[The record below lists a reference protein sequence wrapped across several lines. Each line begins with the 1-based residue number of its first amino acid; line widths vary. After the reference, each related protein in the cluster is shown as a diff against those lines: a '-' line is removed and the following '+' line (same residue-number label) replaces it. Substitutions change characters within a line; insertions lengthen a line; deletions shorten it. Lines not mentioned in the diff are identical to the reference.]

1 MFTRAQLDID
11 TRDIVDK
18 VFKLRPYWIQR
29 LEAPF
34 YTLGRC
40 AYLDGKTP
48 EYKQEIQ
55 ELNPI
60 LLDQFQDLYGKTIA
74 YMSTLVGEDI
84 ELDDFL
90 AHPSFHIAKA
100 DPCFLE
106 QGGKWHIDIPH
117 ETLNLGTQDPL
128 TFTTAILL
136 PTGGAGIDYINEEGM
151 QGYLEYEEKGI
162 IVHDGSIPHRIA
174 PLKAYVPNDYRITMQ
189 GHLIRINGRLK
200 MFW

>member
-11 TRDIVDK
+11 TKDIVDK

-55 ELNPI
+55 KLNPI
-60 LLDQFQDLYGKTIA
+60 LLDEFQDLYKKTIEFISA
-74 YMSTLVGEDI
+74 IVGEKV
-84 ELDDFL
+84 ELDESL

-100 DPCFLE
+100 DPRFLVE
-106 QGGKWHIDIPH
+106 GGKWHIDIPH

-128 TFTTAILL
+128 TFTIALML
-136 PTGGAGIDYINEEGM
+136 PTGGAGIDYIDQDGA
-151 QGYLEYEEKGI
+151 QQYLEYEEKGI
-162 IVHDGSIPHRIA
+162 IVHDGSIPHRIS
-174 PLKAYVPNDYRITMQ
+174 PLKAYIPNEYRITMQ
-189 GHLIRINGRLK
+189 GHLIRINGCLK
-200 MFW
+200 AFW

>member
-74 YMSTLVGEDI
+74 YMSTLVEEDI
-84 ELDDFL
+84 ELDESL
-90 AHPSFHIAKA
+90 AHPSFHIVKT
-100 DPCFLE
+100 DPYFLE
-106 QGGKWHIDIPH
+106 QGGKWHFDIPH
-117 ETLNLGTQDPL
+117 ETLGLGVQDPL

-136 PTGGAGIDYINEEGM
+136 PTGGAGIDYVSPDGT
-151 QGYLEYEEKGI
+151 QAYLEYKEKGI
-162 IVHDGSIPHRIA
+162 IVHDGSVLHRIA
-174 PLKAYVPNDYRITMQ
+174 PIRTYVPNEYRITMQ
-189 GHLIRINGRLK
+189 GHIIRIDGKLK
-200 MFW
+200 LFW